1 MHSSHGAKDSNSNR
15 SPGKKGSSQSTV
27 PEEFIQFMKYCR
39 ELKFEEKPDY
49 TYLRRMFK
57 DLFNQMGYEQ
67 DYVYDWTPLL
77 RK

>member
-1 MHSSHGAKDSNSNR
+1 
-15 SPGKKGSSQSTV
+15 
-27 PEEFIQFMKYCR
+27 MKYCR

-77 RK
+77 RKQDNQIRKRASAIMGGSNM

>member
-1 MHSSHGAKDSNSNR
+1 
-15 SPGKKGSSQSTV
+15 
-27 PEEFIQFMKYCR
+27 MKYCR

-57 DLFNQMGYEQ
+57 DLFNSMGYEQ

-77 RK
+77 RKQEN